1 MMTQVKEDA
10 SNLSLRVGRDELLY
24 YIDALLRSL
33 LSSLLLNIQYVRLNN
48 LINNTFEQLNE

>member
-1 MMTQVKEDA
+1 M
-10 SNLSLRVGRDELLY
+10 S
-24 YIDALLRSL
+24 SL